1 MASGVELPPLGWHCL
16 SVGYRRRQPRPRLFR
31 EASEPM
37 NFTHPNAR
45 YRFGFVLNTTIG
57 NMTRYLNLRKYA
69 ERDHEIEFT
78 WAPVNHYTPPDFP
91 SSLRFLPDPLFM
103 RARLLQQAWPV
114 LSRLGSF
121 DAVMFHLYEAD
132 LISAAR
138 RYLFRRPL
146 RISSTDE
153 APITNRET
161 YPLYPSEAAKP
172 VWRQNMRLK
181 IDRWRV
187 RKTDVFIPFSSWAAN
202 ILTSDCGAPRENV
215 HPLHVG
221 LDLEVWHPVPR
232 TVRSIGEKLRILFV
246 GSDFVRKGGNL
257 LLDVFRHRL
266 QGEAELH
273 LVTKQ
278 APAELPPDVFVH
290 ADLGPNDHRLAN
302 LYRNS
307 DLLVVPTT
315 ADVGPLWVFMEAM
328 AMRLPIVGTDTGSAT
343 ELVQDGVTGLVVKV
357 GDGDGVAKAIHTLAA
372 NPPLR
377 LSMGDRG
384 RSLVEAKYDAAKN
397 VPQIIG
403 IMKDAVDRARRHST

>member
-1 MASGVELPPLGWHCL
+1 
-16 SVGYRRRQPRPRLFR
+16 
-31 EASEPM
+31 M

-138 RYLFRRPL
+138 RYLFRSPL

-153 APITNRET
+153 APITNRST
-161 YPLYPSEAAKP
+161 YPLYPADAAKP
-172 VWRQNMRLK
+172 IWRQRMRLK
-181 IDRWRV
+181 IDHWRV
-187 RKTDVFIPFSSWAAN
+187 RQTDVFIPFSSWVADT
-202 ILTSDCGAPRENV
+202 LTKDCGAPREHV

-221 LDLEVWHPVPR
+221 LDLDLWQPLPR
-232 TVRSIGEKLRILFV
+232 VARVIGEKLRILFV

-266 QGEAELH
+266 QGDAELH

-278 APAELPPDVFVH
+278 APTELPPNVFVH
-290 ADLGPNDHRLAN
+290 ADLGPHDERLVN
-302 LYRNS
+302 LYGNS

-315 ADVGPLWVFMEAM
+315 ADLGPLWSFLEAM
-328 AMRLPIVGTDTGSAT
+328 AMRLPIVGTDTGANT
-343 ELVQDGVTGLVVKV
+343 ELVQHGVTGLVVKV
-357 GDGDGVAKAIHTLAA
+357 GDANGIAEAIHALAA
-372 NPPLR
+372 NTPLR
-377 LSMGDRG
+377 LAMGDRG
-384 RSLVEAKYDAAKN
+384 RSLVEAKYNAAKN
-397 VPQIIG
+397 VPQIID
-403 IMKDAVDRARRHST
+403 IMKDAVDQARVSRRP

>member
-1 MASGVELPPLGWHCL
+1 MNLPL
-16 SVGYRRRQPRPRLFR
+16 
-31 EASEPM
+31 
-37 NFTHPNAR
+37 PNTR

-57 NMTRYLNLRKYA
+57 NMTRYVNLRKYA
-69 ERDHEIEFT
+69 ERDQEIDFT
-78 WAPVNHYTPPDFP
+78 WAPVNHYTAPDFP

-103 RARLLQQAWPV
+103 RARVLQQATPV
-114 LSRLGSF
+114 LRRLGSF

-153 APITNRET
+153 APITNRGT
-161 YPLYPSEAAKP
+161 YPLYPADLAKP

-187 RKTDVFIPFSSWAAN
+187 GQTDVFIPFSSWVAD
-202 ILTSDCGAPRENV
+202 ILTADCGAPREHV

-221 LDLEVWHPVPR
+221 LDLDVWQPPPR
-232 TVRSIGEKLRILFV
+232 TGRSVGEKLRILFV

-257 LLDVFRHRL
+257 LLDVFQHRL
-266 QGEAELH
+266 QGRAELH

-278 APAELPPDVFVH
+278 APARLPPDVFVH
-290 ADLGPNDHRLAN
+290 ADLGPNDERLVD
-302 LYRNS
+302 LYGNS

-315 ADVGPLWVFMEAM
+315 ADLGPLWSFMEAM
-328 AMRLPIVGTDTGSAT
+328 AMRLPIVGTDTGSNT
-343 ELVQDGVTGLVVKV
+343 ELVQHGVTGLVVKV
-357 GDGDGVAKAIHTLAA
+357 GDGDGIAEAIHALAA
-372 NPPLR
+372 NTSLR
-377 LSMGDRG
+377 LAMGDRG
-384 RSLVEAKYDAAKN
+384 RSLVEAKYNAARN

-403 IMKDAVDRARRHST
+403 IMKDAVDRARASRRP